1 MVRIDWAQLCEMAFF
16 DDCDRLCLIGVMTRF
31 PAPALP
37 IAMRQLMI
45 AVRIADVEAGES
57 FGIGVSMVTPGGVR
71 LTPEHSDGFDIAMS
85 AEYILITLR
94 EVPLAEEGA
103 YRFAVSVGKGSPICI
118 DVPVRLVPRDAYA
131 GSNPRDRGGHD
142 FAKSSRISGQ
152 GVN

>member
-1 MVRIDWAQLCEMAFF
+1 MVRIESAQLCEMAFF

-45 AVRIADVEAGES
+45 VARIVDVEAGES
-57 FGIGVSMVTPGGVR
+57 FGIGVSMATPGGVL
-71 LTPEHSDGFDIAMS
+71 LTPQHSDGFDVALS

-94 EVPLAEEGA
+94 DVPLSEEGV
-103 YRFAVSVGKGSPICI
+103 YRFDVSVGKESPVSVE
-118 DVPVRLVPRDAYA
+118 VPVRLVPRKAQ
-131 GSNPRDRGGHD
+131 PGGHPPGNQ
-142 FAKSSRISGQ
+142 AVAPLPWASGR